1 MCSDALICDMLN
13 YIHDHLY
20 EIISMDDLS
29 RHFFYD
35 KSYLMR
41 KFKKE
46 LGMTIGYYVNAMR
59 IYNSLPSY
67 QVGDT
72 ILKIALFHGFHSIE
86 YYSEV
91 FRSMIGVSPRMYKK
105 FVLYR
110 DYENESDY
118 DRMTTSIVR
127 LQSVRNFVNQYLTRR
142 KPSKLPVKKIQL

>member
-1 MCSDALICDMLN
+1 MSESFLVSC
-13 YIHDHLY
+13 
-20 EIISMDDLS
+20 
-29 RHFFYD
+29 
-35 KSYLMR
+35 
-41 KFKKE
+41 
-46 LGMTIGYYVNAMR
+46 
-59 IYNSLPSY
+59 NSHEN
-67 QVGDT
+67 V
-72 ILKIALFHGFHSIE
+72 KIALFHGFHSIE

-91 FRSMIGVSPRMYKK
+91 FRSMIGVSPIMYKK